1 MDFDQLKQWATKA
14 QLSDQ
19 RKDKR
24 MDEYYCLVNSIDKL
38 CGQSNSK
45 LATAIGVLI
54 DKHYDI

>member
-24 MDEYYCLVNSIDKL
+24 MDEYYCLVNSI
-38 CGQSNSK
+38 G
-45 LATAIGVLI
+45 
-54 DKHYDI
+54 KHRE